1 MVNERMSEWRRKR
14 PAEYGPDPAMG
25 EFAAR
30 SLQFGYM
37 NHRLQ
42 PALLR
47 LAPGSIAPA
56 WWTLLALAVF
66 VLGAGMGVRDPWPTD
81 EPRFNLVAK
90 QMVESGEYL
99 ITQRGVE
106 LYSDKP
112 PMYMWTQVAA
122 YSLTGNW
129 RVAFLLPS
137 LLAALGVLWLLFDL
151 TARTWSRR
159 AAWWTAFTLLICFQ
173 FAFQA
178 KRAQID
184 MVLLFLITLSLY
196 GFLRHLLRG
205 PAWHW
210 YALGWFVAGIATI
223 TKGVGFL
230 APLILLPAAALALY
244 QGRASTGW
252 AALRSPHWWWMPLLF
267 LLAMS
272 LWLLPM
278 YLATYGS
285 GDPARIAYAEDLLF
299 RQTAKRYTNS
309 WDHQEPFWYFAGVM
323 LASWLPLS
331 LWLPWWAPALWRRL
345 RHRLDPRTV
354 LPLCWA
360 AMVVLFFSFSPGKR
374 DVYILPALPMLVFAL
389 APLLPGLLRLRGPNR
404 VSFVAAL
411 LLALALLGLGLAAL
425 VGEPGFELREEQRR
439 GLQAG
444 SDALWWV
451 LALSGALAGLLL
463 LWARPRRGVLGW
475 AGCMAVIWTVA
486 MGWGGSWVLNE
497 QNSARGVMQ
506 AARDKVGPEIE
517 LGLVA
522 WQEQNLLQAIPPVQT
537 FGFEKI
543 PWEQQW
549 ADGKAWLMQAPERR
563 RLFVLS
569 RLIDRCVERSKIE
582 LAGISNRRRWYL
594 VPAEALRPN
603 CSVAREV
610 SRDGVDERGL
620 EGVPPPR

>member
-1 MVNERMSEWRRKR
+1 MLR
-14 PAEYGPDPAMG
+14 PVLPP
-25 EFAAR
+25 
-30 SLQFGYM
+30 
-37 NHRLQ
+37 
-42 PALLR
+42 LLR
-47 LAPGSIAPA
+47 IAPSATRRA
-56 WWTLLALAVF
+56 WWILLLCALT
-66 VLGAGMGVRDPWPTD
+66 VLAAGIGIRDPWPTD

-122 YSLTGNW
+122 YAVTGNW
-129 RVAFLLPS
+129 RIAFLLPS
-137 LLAALGVLWLLFDL
+137 LLAALGVLWLVFDL
-151 TARTWSRR
+151 ASRLWSRR
-159 AAWWTAFTLLICFQ
+159 AGWWTAFTLLICFQ

-184 MVLLFLITLSLY
+184 MVLLFLMTLSLY
-196 GFLRHLLRG
+196 AFLRHLLQG
-205 PAWHW
+205 PAWRW
-210 YALGWFVAGIATI
+210 YALGWFVAGLATI

-230 APLILLPAAALALY
+230 APLILLPALVLAGLG
-244 QGRASTGW
+244 QNQRPLPSW
-252 AALRSPHWWWMPLLF
+252 RHPHWWWLPLGF
-267 LLAMS
+267 LLAAS

-278 YLATYGS
+278 YLATFGS
-285 GDPARIAYAEDLLF
+285 GDPARIVYAEDLLF

-309 WDHQEPFWYFAGVM
+309 WDHQEPFWYFFGVM
-323 LASWLPLS
+323 LASWLPLG

-345 RHRLDPRTV
+345 RRRLDPRLV
-354 LPLCWA
+354 LPLAWA
-360 AMVVLFFSFSPGKR
+360 GLVVLFFSFSPGKR
-374 DVYILPALPMLVFAL
+374 DVYIMPALPMLVLAL

-404 VSFVAAL
+404 LSYAAAATL
-411 LLALALLGLGLAAL
+411 SLSLLGLGLAAL
-425 VGEPGFELREEQRR
+425 LGEPKFEVREEQRR
-439 GLQAG
+439 GLEAG

-451 LALSGALAGLLL
+451 LTASGALATLLV
-463 LWARPRRGVLGW
+463 LWARPRRGVLAW
-475 AGCMAVIWTVA
+475 AGCMAVIWTLA

-497 QNSARGVMQ
+497 QNSARGVMRD
-506 AARDKVGPEIE
+506 ARAKVGPEIE

-549 ADGKAWLMQAPERR
+549 EDGKAWLRAAPEQR

-569 RLIDRCVERSKIE
+569 RMIDRCVERSKIE

-594 VPAEALRPN
+594 VPAEALIPD
-603 CSVAREV
+603 CSVEREV
-610 SRDGVDERGL
+610 SKEGVDEHGL
-620 EGVPPPR
+620 EGVPKP